1 MKIIHTVTL
10 DFYRP
15 EHKPKLDYRLSE
27 EQMAYTSLPLDA
39 IKKCEE
45 EPSKIPVVILS
56 DDDPAGFFVLHGWEG
71 VKAYSENKH
80 AILVR
85 GYSINPR
92 FQGKGIA
99 KASLSALDSF
109 VQTHFPDKNEIILAV
124 NHGNKSAQHVY
135 KKVGFVDKG
144 KRVMGRKGE
153 QFILH
158 KELGRGSNMVNSK
171 SVNRESTKHF

>member
-1 MKIIHTVTL
+1 MEIIHTVTL

-15 EHKPKLDYRLSE
+15 EHKSKLDYRLSE
-27 EQMAYTSLPLDA
+27 VQLAYTSLPLDA

-45 EPSKIPVVILS
+45 ETGRIPIVIFFNGE
-56 DDDPAGFFVLHGWEG
+56 PAGFFVLHGWGG
-71 VKAYSENKH
+71 VKVYSENKRN
-80 AILVR
+80 ILVR
-85 GYSINPR
+85 GYSINPH

-124 NHGNKSAQHVY
+124 NHGNKAAQHVY
-135 KKVGFVDKG
+135 KKGGFVDKG

>member
-1 MKIIHTVTL
+1 MKALHTATL
-10 DFYRP
+10 EFYHP
-15 EHKPKLDYRLSE
+15 EHKPNLNYRLSE

-45 EPSKIPVVILS
+45 EAGRIPVVILS
-56 DDDPAGFFVLHGWEG
+56 DDEPAGFFVLHGWEG
-71 VKAYSENKH
+71 VKVYSENKR

-85 GYSINPR
+85 GYSINPI

-99 KASLSALDSF
+99 KSSLSALDSF

-124 NHGNKSAQHVY
+124 NHGNKAAQYVY
-135 KKVGFVDKG
+135 KKGGFVDKG

-171 SVNRESTKHF
+171 SVN